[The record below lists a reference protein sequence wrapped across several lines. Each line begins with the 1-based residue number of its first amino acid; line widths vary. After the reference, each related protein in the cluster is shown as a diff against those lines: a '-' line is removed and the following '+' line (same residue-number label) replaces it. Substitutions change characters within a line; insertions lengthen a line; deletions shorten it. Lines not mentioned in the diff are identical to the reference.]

1 MGSLLGFA
9 TGLVGACLVVFA
21 AAPGH
26 AQESRLPSGPEIAIV
41 GDGGPIRT
49 AGANVTVT
57 GTASRVDAAGA
68 KVEVNATVSGSIRAA
83 GALVTIGG
91 SAEDDIKVAGGTVEV
106 TGRFGGDAFLAA
118 AVIRFNAAVAD
129 DVEAGAASIDFG
141 GETDV
146 AGALSAGAAN
156 LVVAGKFGGPVTLG
170 GASVTFNGTAAG
182 DVTIEGG
189 RVTIGP
195 LAVIGGN
202 LVIRTMM
209 PPTIDPGAKVAGK
222 TSVEEPRFYWIFSSW
237 TWKLI
242 SAVLIAA
249 GTLLTGAI
257 LIGAA
262 RGTFE
267 EALGY
272 ATVRPFSSGLIGLA
286 TVVVL
291 PLVATLL
298 LATVIGLSF
307 GLALLMILPFI
318 MVVGH
323 AIVATCIGIWLF
335 DRTGEPRSFGRLL
348 LYLLAGAVLMAI
360 VWLIPWAGGPV
371 VGIAILVG
379 AGAWVRSVLPRL
391 RRRTFA

>member
-9 TGLVGACLVVFA
+9 TGLLGACLVLFGGG
-21 AAPGH
+21 PGH
-26 AQESRLPSGPEIAIV
+26 AQGARAPSGPVVAIV
-41 GDGGPIRT
+41 GDGGPVRT

-68 KVEVNATVSGSIRAA
+68 KVEVNATVSGPIRAA

-118 AVIRFNAAVAD
+118 AVIRFNATVAD

-141 GETDV
+141 PATDV

-156 LVVAGKFGGPVTLG
+156 VVVAGKFGGPVMLG
-170 GASVTFNGTAAG
+170 GANVTFNGTATG

-195 LAVIGGN
+195 LAVVGGD
-202 LVIRTMM
+202 LVIRTLT
-209 PPTIDPGAKVAGK
+209 PPTIDPGAKVTGK
-222 TSVEEPRFYWIFSSW
+222 TSVEEPRFYWILSSW

-242 SAVLIAA
+242 SAVLMAA

-257 LIGAA
+257 LIGVA

-286 TVVVL
+286 TLVIL
-291 PLVATLL
+291 PLVAALL
-298 LATVIGLSF
+298 VATVIGISF
-307 GLALLMILPFI
+307 GLVLLLVLPFV

-323 AIVATCIGIWLF
+323 AIVATCIGVWIF

-348 LYLLAGAVLMAI
+348 LYLLAGAVVMAI
-360 VWLIPWAGGPV
+360 VWLIPWAGAPI

-379 AGAWVRSVLPRL
+379 AGAWVRSAMPRL
-391 RRRTFA
+391 RRKTFA